1 MTNVVGLIGV
11 QNALKNLRT
20 AVPKKVERGIKK
32 AALRLQRDSME
43 LVPIQFGN
51 LRASAFTRVEA
62 VASSIVATVG
72 YTADYALIVH
82 ENLNAAHGKAF
93 NEKYADKIAKKK
105 KSPSAKKLYF
115 KRGPNQQA
123 KFLETPAR
131 ENQDVYAKIIVDE
144 ANK

>member
-1 MTNVVGLIGV
+1 MTKIVGLVGV
-11 QNALKNLRT
+11 QNALNQLRT

-32 AALRLQRDSME
+32 ACLRLQRESME

-51 LRASAFTRVEA
+51 LRASAFARVE
-62 VASSIVATVG
+62 VVGTSIIGTVG

-93 NEKYADKIAKKK
+93 NEKYADKISKKK
-105 KSPSAKKLYF
+105 KSPAARKLYF
-115 KRGPNQQA
+115 RPGPNQQA

-131 ENQDVYAKIIVDE
+131 ELQDVLANIIVDE